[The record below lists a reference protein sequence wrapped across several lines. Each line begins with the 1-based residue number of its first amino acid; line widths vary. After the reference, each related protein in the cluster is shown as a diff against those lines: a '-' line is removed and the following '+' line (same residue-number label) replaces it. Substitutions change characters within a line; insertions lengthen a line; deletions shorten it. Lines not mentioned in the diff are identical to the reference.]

1 MASEPHK
8 KRELIFISLA
18 VVGLVYGAVDYF
30 MRSKIKSTPT
40 GGEGVMAEATFSLIS
55 EELNAGASS
64 KHEAN
69 AMDILNAVSAVWPEN
84 VFVNVA
90 SIEDDEELEKGT
102 PALEDVAIVYSGY
115 MNMGEKLFAV
125 INGIEYR
132 IGDLV
137 EGFLVKE
144 IDPMEIIMEKN
155 GRPMHV
161 PFRNIE

>member
-1 MASEPHK
+1 MASEPNK
-8 KRELIFISLA
+8 KREMIFIAVA
-18 VVGLVYGAVDYF
+18 VVGLIYGAADYF

-40 GGEGVMAEATFSLIS
+40 GGEGAMAEATFSLIS
-55 EELNAGASS
+55 EELSAGASS

-84 VFVNVA
+84 VFINRT
-90 SIEDDEELEKGT
+90 SLEDDDELEEGA
-102 PALEDVAIVYSGY
+102 PALEDVSMVYSGY

>member
-30 MRSKIKSTPT
+30 MRSKIKSIPT
-40 GGEGVMAEATFSLIS
+40 GKDGVLAEATFSLIS

-64 KHEAN
+64 KQEAN
-69 AMDILNAVSAVWPEN
+69 AMEILNTVSAAWPEN
-84 VFVNVA
+84 VFVTIA
-90 SIEDDEELEKGT
+90 SIEDGKELDEGAPELEE
-102 PALEDVAIVYSGY
+102 AAMVYSGY

-132 IGDLV
+132 VGDMV

-155 GRPMHV
+155 GRPTHV
-161 PFRNIE
+161 PLRIIE